1 MSTKR
6 PQSSARLNPTQHI
19 SKEKPT
25 LPPAFTDSLREFLSP
40 EEIPSFIE
48 ALNGE
53 PSCSVRLNPYK
64 GWRPPLGAV
73 PVAWCDEG
81 FSLPERPVFTL
92 DPAFHGGAYYV
103 QEAGSMFVGYLARQ
117 ALAASVAE
125 HPCVLDLCAAPGGKS
140 THLSSLLGTEG
151 TLVANEVIRGRVCVL
166 ADNIRKWGLANAIVT
181 SSDPSAFGAMGGIFD
196 IMVVDAPC
204 SGEGMFRKEPAALE
218 QWSPDNVR
226 ICVERGRRII
236 ADAWDALA
244 EGGILIYSTCTYNR
258 HENEETVEWI
268 AENFDTEAID
278 VPLPEDSGI
287 TVTEA
292 SAGGVVHRCY
302 RFMPQRTAGE
312 GLFAVML
319 RKAGGGVVASGAGR
333 KRSSVTP
340 CTKADTALMRSY
352 LKDGERFDIF
362 SFKDNL
368 YACPSV
374 SRHILEMAAS
384 HLQVVY
390 SPLLMGQTIRGELKP
405 AHSLAL
411 TPWLERDRFNVSR
424 LDLSQALD
432 YLRRTGTDPSPYADG
447 ISLVYYEDIPL
458 GFAKKIDRRVNN
470 LYPKELRIVNL

>member
-1 MSTKR
+1 
-6 PQSSARLNPTQHI
+6 
-19 SKEKPT
+19 
-25 LPPAFTDSLREFLSP
+25 
-40 EEIPSFIE
+40 
-48 ALNGE
+48 
-53 PSCSVRLNPYK
+53 
-64 GWRPPLGAV
+64 
-73 PVAWCDEG
+73 
-81 FSLPERPVFTL
+81 
-92 DPAFHGGAYYV
+92 
-103 QEAGSMFVGYLARQ
+103 
-117 ALAASVAE
+117 
-125 HPCVLDLCAAPGGKS
+125 
-140 THLSSLLGTEG
+140 
-151 TLVANEVIRGRVCVL
+151 
-166 ADNIRKWGLANAIVT
+166 
-181 SSDPSAFGAMGGIFD
+181 MG
-196 IMVVDAPC
+196 
-204 SGEGMFRKEPAALE
+204 
-218 QWSPDNVR
+218 
-226 ICVERGRRII
+226 
-236 ADAWDALA
+236 
-244 EGGILIYSTCTYNR
+244 CTYNR

-278 VPLPEDSGI
+278 VPLPEHSGI